1 MKFQSPEKSTK
12 RSSTR
17 KMKINIKK
25 SAQVE
30 VYKNR
35 IFTCMVISP
44 AGRMIK
50 EFQSIKELLT
60 ALRDA
65 AKGHRSLFE
74 KAKILHR
81 DISENNII
89 ITDPER
95 ADGFRGM
102 LIDLDLAIEDSK
114 RTGARQMTG
123 TMEFMAIDVLRG
135 LEHTYRHDLESF
147 FYVLLWMCARRAW
160 ERGFQCNTGDRPRR
174 SVLGRWYGSSATDA
188 ARAKL
193 SDMHLEGFM
202 DILDE
207 FVPAFDCIKPLCTN
221 LRQVLFPLNN
231 IGLQDRTTKSDH
243 RTLYDPFIKAF
254 DDAIADLETDP

>member
-1 MKFQSPEKSTK
+1 MLATQDAETPEH
-12 RSSTR
+12 
-17 KMKINIKK
+17 
-25 SAQVE
+25 
-30 VYKNR
+30 
-35 IFTCMVISP
+35 
-44 AGRMIK
+44 GRMIK

-65 AKGHRSLFE
+65 AKGNRSLFE

-89 ITDPER
+89 IADPEK

-114 RTGARQMTG
+114 RTGGRQMTG

-135 LEHTYRHDLESF
+135 AEHTYRHDLESF

-174 SVLGRWYGSSATDA
+174 SILGEWYGSSAADA

-193 SDMHLEGFM
+193 LDMHLLGFI

-207 FVPAFDCIKPLCTN
+207 FVPAFDCIKPSCRN
-221 LRQVLFPLNN
+221 LRQVLFPSNN
-231 IGLQDRTTKSDH
+231 VGELDLTTKSDH
-243 RTLYDPFIKAF
+243 GTLYDRFIKAL
-254 DDAIADLETDP
+254 DDEI